1 MTAKLTQGFAEGK
14 GSASARALVENYK
27 STVADDNKTGWGV
40 AAGVNYQVS
49 APLKVSADI
58 SHVVGNSNYLYGSN
72 SAYVVN
78 ANNSIEQNEF
88 NAVQV
93 GATYKFSPNFR
104 STLAYGAIFADDD
117 TDYAKSALS
126 VNANEKVQQAW
137 VNFIYTPVAPIDLGV
152 EYINGKRDTFAGQS
166 YKDNRVGLMAKYS
179 F

>member
-1 MTAKLTQGFAEGK
+1 ML
-14 GSASARALVENYK
+14 
-27 STVADDNKTGWGV
+27 
-40 AAGVNYQVS
+40 
-49 APLKVSADI
+49 
-58 SHVVGNSNYLYGSN
+58 
-72 SAYVVN
+72 
-78 ANNSIEQNEF
+78 
-88 NAVQV
+88 QV

-117 TDYAKSALS
+117 TDYAKSTS
-126 VNANEKVQQAW
+126 NVNANEKVQQAW

>member
-1 MTAKLTQGFAEGK
+1 
-14 GSASARALVENYK
+14 
-27 STVADDNKTGWGV
+27 
-40 AAGVNYQVS
+40 
-49 APLKVSADI
+49 
-58 SHVVGNSNYLYGSN
+58 
-72 SAYVVN
+72 
-78 ANNSIEQNEF
+78 
-88 NAVQV
+88 V

-117 TDYAKSALS
+117 TDYATLNTAG
-126 VNANEKVQQAW
+126 NEKVQQAW